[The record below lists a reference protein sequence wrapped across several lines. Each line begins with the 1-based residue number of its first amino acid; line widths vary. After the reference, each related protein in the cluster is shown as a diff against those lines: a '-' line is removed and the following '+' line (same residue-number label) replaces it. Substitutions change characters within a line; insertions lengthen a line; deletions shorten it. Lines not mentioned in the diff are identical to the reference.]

1 VSSRDW
7 KIRIQDILDAIDSIQ
22 NKTEGI
28 SFDDF
33 EADET
38 LVKAIL
44 YDFIVIGEAA
54 TRVPA
59 EIQSRYPDIPW
70 RLMGD
75 LRNVVTHQYFQ
86 VRLTIIWN
94 TVKNNLPPLVTE
106 LEDLLQQ
113 EVGKSE

>member
-7 KIRIQDILDAIDSIQ
+7 KLRIQDILDAIGSIQ
-22 NKTEGI
+22 NKTEGM

-38 LVKAIL
+38 LVKAVL

-54 TRVPA
+54 TRVPT
-59 EIQSRYPDIPW
+59 EIQFRYPDIPW

-86 VRLTIIWN
+86 VRLTIIWS
-94 TVKNNLPPLVTE
+94 TLKNNLPPLITG
-106 LEDLLQQ
+106 LEYLLQQ
-113 EVGKSE
+113 EE

>member
-1 VSSRDW
+1 MSSRDW
-7 KIRIQDILDAIDSIQ
+7 KLRIQDILDAINSIQ
-22 NKTEGI
+22 NLTKGM
-28 SFDDF
+28 SFEDF
-33 EADET
+33 ETHET
-38 LVKAIL
+38 LVKAVL

-59 EIQSRYPDIPW
+59 EIQSRYPHIPW

-94 TVKNNLPPLVTE
+94 TVKNNLPSLVTE

-113 EVGKSE
+113 EI